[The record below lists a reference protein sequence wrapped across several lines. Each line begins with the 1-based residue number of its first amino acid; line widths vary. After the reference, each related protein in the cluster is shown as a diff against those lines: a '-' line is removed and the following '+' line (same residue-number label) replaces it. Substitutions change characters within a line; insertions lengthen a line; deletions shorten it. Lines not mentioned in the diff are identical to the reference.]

1 MAAGNF
7 ETGNFAGVRLVDNLA
22 SFTKAARTNKKLNTR
37 EKKKTLNPWAEAG
50 SLSQDKYFD
59 PDKSTGS
66 AQWASLLADTNP
78 DVRDNAFYRSARS
91 FITPDEKGFKP
102 ADDAYARWESFAF
115 NDFAPGKKNGP
126 LADRID
132 TEDVQSFYDTYYAS
146 RLVDDET
153 FVGSSN
159 LRYMFEEPASVA
171 STKANPNE
179 ANITPTEGVDV
190 S

>member
-1 MAAGNF
+1 M
-7 ETGNFAGVRLVDNLA
+7 AGVRLVENLA
-22 SFTKAARTNKKLNTR
+22 SFTDAYGTNKNF
-37 EKKKTLNPWAEAG
+37 KKRDKNVKVNPWADAG
-50 SLSQDKYFD
+50 SLSRDKYFD
-59 PDKSTGS
+59 PDKTTGS
-66 AQWASLLADTNP
+66 YAWKGLLDDTNP
-78 DVRDNAFYRSARS
+78 DVRDNDFYQSARS

-102 ADDAYARWESFAF
+102 ADDAYKRWEGFAF
-115 NDFAPGKKNGP
+115 NDFGPGNKNGP

>member
-1 MAAGNF
+1 MA
-7 ETGNFAGVRLVDNLA
+7 TGSFAGVQLVDNLA
-22 SFTKAARTNKKLNTR
+22 SFTDSARTNKKLNTR
-37 EKKKTLNPWAEAG
+37 AKKKKLNPWAEAG

-59 PDKSTGS
+59 PDPKSGS
-66 AQWASLLADTNP
+66 AQWKGLLDDNP
-78 DVRDNAFYRSARS
+78 DVRDNKFYSDARS

-102 ADDAYARWESFAF
+102 ADDAYKRWEGFAF
-115 NDFAPGKKNGP
+115 NDFAPGNKSGP

-159 LRYMFEEPASVA
+159 LRYMFEEPAAVA
-171 STKANPNE
+171 STEANPNE
-179 ANITPTEGVDV
+179 ANVSPSQGVDV
-190 S
+190 